1 MAKLLKASY
10 TVEAALTIPM
20 LLFVMFFAMQM
31 SFQLYDEICTQQEY
45 ELVEQLWEVRDFY
58 RIQGIGELTSDK

>member
-45 ELVEQLWEVRDFY
+45 EVVEQLWEVRDFY

>member
-58 RIQGIGELTSDK
+58 RIQGIGELTGDK

>member
-31 SFQLYDEICTQQEY
+31 SFQLYDEICAQQEY
-45 ELVEQLWEVRDFY
+45 EVVEQLWEVRDFY
-58 RIQGIGELTSDK
+58 RIQGIGELTGDK

>member
-45 ELVEQLWEVRDFY
+45 EVVEQLWEVRDFY
-58 RIQGIGELTSDK
+58 RIQGIGELTGDK